1 MNSSSLRIGSFTIE
15 KTLAFQI
22 WISIFHVVGIVGLY
36 LEVSR
41 PLFQLLTPFHLLMCA
56 GILLYFHTDWSR
68 SFWMF
73 LLASFGIG
81 MIAEIVGV
89 QTGLLFGDYSYGPVL
104 GLKLAGVPLIIGI
117 NWFILAYASGQLAAN
132 WIKSPLI
139 AAAAASLL
147 MVVLDFVIEPVAITL
162 DFWNWQGGEIPL
174 GNYIGWFLVA
184 FLIQLI
190 YQNLPLVRE
199 NQISTYLLLNLFLFF
214 AILIFLL

>member
-1 MNSSSLRIGSFTIE
+1 MNSSSLTIGSFAIE
-15 KTLAFQI
+15 KTLAFRI
-22 WISIFHVVGIVGLY
+22 GISIFHLVGIGGLY

-56 GILLYFHTDWSR
+56 GILLYFHSDWSR
-68 SFWMF
+68 SFWLF

-81 MIAEIVGV
+81 MIAEIIGV

-104 GLKLAGVPLIIGI
+104 GLKLAGVPLIIGV

-132 WIKSPLI
+132 WIKSPWI

-147 MVVLDFVIEPVAITL
+147 MVGLDFVIEPVAITL
-162 DFWNWQGGEIPL
+162 DFWSWQGGEIPL
-174 GNYIGWFLVA
+174 GNYTGWFLVA
-184 FLIQLI
+184 FLIQLF
-190 YQNLPLVRE
+190 YQKFSLVRE
-199 NQISTYLLLNLFLFF
+199 NRISTYLLLNLFLFF